1 MKFFFSINNFKSRK
15 NVMKFFF
22 SISNFKR
29 KKVTF
34 LRVLLSVLK
43 TLGWDLFRMVF
54 FVAAHGWG
62 PPERSSSIKS
72 VTHILLWWNSA
83 VIPYLKKI
91 QKTYKSHDTPLEFYW
106 HQQFFTRNQQN
117 LLYQEIQIQIAFWYI
132 ISNSFNFSRVF
143 KHCFNKH
150 GYNFDDGSKNGWPRP
165 S

>member
-54 FVAAHGWG
+54 FGAAHGWG

-132 ISNSFNFSRVF
+132 ISNSFNFSWVF
-143 KHCFNKH
+143 KDFFNKP
-150 GYNFDDGSKNGWPRP
+150 GYNFDDVSKNGYPRP

>member
-54 FVAAHGWG
+54 FGAAHGWG
-62 PPERSSSIKS
+62 PPERASSIKS
-72 VTHILLWWNSA
+72 VTHILL
-83 VIPYLKKI
+83 
-91 QKTYKSHDTPLEFYW
+91 
-106 HQQFFTRNQQN
+106 
-117 LLYQEIQIQIAFWYI
+117 
-132 ISNSFNFSRVF
+132 
-143 KHCFNKH
+143 
-150 GYNFDDGSKNGWPRP
+150 
-165 S
+165 